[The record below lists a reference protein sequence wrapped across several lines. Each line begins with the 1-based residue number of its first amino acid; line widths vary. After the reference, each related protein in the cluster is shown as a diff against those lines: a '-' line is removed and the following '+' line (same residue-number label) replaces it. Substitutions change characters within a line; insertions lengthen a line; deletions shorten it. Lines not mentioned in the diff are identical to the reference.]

1 MNFKEIWENL
11 SSIDVSKHIQQK
23 GNLSFLSWAWAWGVL
38 MSEYPE
44 AQYKFKSPV
53 NYANGTCEVWVKLSI
68 GEHTRQ
74 MWLPVMD
81 FKNKS
86 IVNPSSRDV
95 SDTRMR
101 CLVKCMAMFGL
112 GHYIYAG
119 EDIPSIPVLDKK
131 DTISGDDVDA
141 AKVEKAY
148 SYFVKMI
155 EADADETE
163 IAPKIQTAYARLT
176 PDEQISV
183 NNLLKQVKFE
193 KRQMNTI
200 LRGFLEFSING

>member
-131 DTISGDDVDA
+131 DTISGDDIDVE
-141 AKVEKAY
+141 KVEKAY

-155 EADADETE
+155 EADVDETE

-200 LRGFLEFSING
+200 LRGFLEFHA